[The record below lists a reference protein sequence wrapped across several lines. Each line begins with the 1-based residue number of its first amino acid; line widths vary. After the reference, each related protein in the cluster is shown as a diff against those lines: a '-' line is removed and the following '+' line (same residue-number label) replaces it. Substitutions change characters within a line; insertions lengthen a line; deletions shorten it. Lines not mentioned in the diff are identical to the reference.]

1 MSNGYIGGACPYKN
15 NGFGGGDAHAPH
27 ICRCENQLVV
37 AFGQVQL
44 FLLALFGKLLPAL
57 FGVLIKICS
66 TQPPNCMENLVQVYR
81 YRYGVDVQ
89 VPGGGGHAPPSPR
102 TPLPPRHTYMFK

>member
-37 AFGQVQL
+37 ASVDRSIGEFGECVHVSAGVCVSREIGKNWRKKGLGTQL
-44 FLLALFGKLLPAL
+44 PSGLWQCFGNN
-57 FGVLIKICS
+57 FLIKIDS
-66 TQPPNCMENLVQVYR
+66 L
-81 YRYGVDVQ
+81 G
-89 VPGGGGHAPPSPR
+89 
-102 TPLPPRHTYMFK
+102 